1 MKVPTQIINRLIHY
15 KKQIL
20 FLAAAKV
27 LSVVALCQMLAISRN
42 TFYKYKMQQT
52 QGLLGYFKCAPIN
65 HGRAKS
71 AEVVEKVLQAR
82 KLFPDYG
89 KRRLA
94 NYLRYKGINICANT
108 VQKIL
113 HAYSKALPAKKKEKP
128 HWKYFEAIAPNTIWS
143 MDICY
148 LYTTKKAGFDLYLIT
163 IMDDHSRFIVASG
176 LFSQQ
181 TVVEVVS
188 VLKQAVSKYGVPQ
201 VLVCD
206 NGVQF
211 TCSEFRRVCHQIN
224 LPIDFAPKHYPRY
237 KGKLERFF
245 RTTRDESEKG
255 SNPELAALC
264 HNHWISHYNCFRSHS
279 SLLDL
284 KGHQRTPEFRFFWK
298 KSNSFALAKFLDLDS
313 IFSVSNSTSAP
324 ISRLLKANKSIS
336 YKKQSLFFPSLH
348 KGDLIVVKELTNSTD
363 FFFQDCLLLSL
374 PKSTSKSSLARK
386 VKKDGS
392 VLISRHRFYLNLPK
406 NSLVLISKNADS
418 FNFFFNGSQ
427 VFPLPSQLS
436 VQQPI

>member
-20 FLAAAKV
+20 FLAAAKI
-27 LSVVALCQMLAISRN
+27 LSVVAICQMLEISRN
-42 TFYKYKMQQT
+42 TFYKYKNQQRL
-52 QGLLGYFKCAPIN
+52 GLLGYFNCAPIN

-71 AEVVEKVLQAR
+71 LEVVEKVLQAR

-94 NYLRYKGINICANT
+94 SYLRYKGVSICANT

-113 HAYSKALPAKKKEKP
+113 SLHSKALPVKKRTKP

-143 MDICY
+143 IDICY

-176 LFSQQ
+176 LFPQQ

-188 VLKQAVSKYGVPQ
+188 VLKQAVTKYGVPQ

-211 TCSEFRRVCHQIN
+211 TCSEFRRVCHSIN

-255 SNPELAALC
+255 STPDLALIC

-279 SLLDL
+279 SLLDSS
-284 KGHQRTPEFRFFWK
+284 GHQRTPEFRFYWK
-298 KSNSFALAKFLDLDS
+298 KSNSIPLSKSLALDS
-313 IFSVSNSTSAP
+313 IFFVSNSTTSS
-324 ISRLLKANKSIS
+324 ISRTVKANKSIS

-348 KGDLIVVKELTNSTD
+348 KGDLIVVKELQNSTD
-363 FFFQDCLLLSL
+363 FFFNEALLLSL
-374 PKSTSKSSLARK
+374 PKFNQKSSLARK
-386 VKKDGS
+386 VKSDGS
-392 VLISRHRFYLNLPK
+392 VLLSRQRFYLNLPI
-406 NSLVLISKNADS
+406 NSLVLVSKKADS
-418 FNFFFNGSQ
+418 FCFFFNGSQ
-427 VFPLPSQLS
+427 VFPVSSQHTVQLS
-436 VQQPI
+436 I

>member
-20 FLAAAKV
+20 FLAAAKI
-27 LSVVALCQMLAISRN
+27 LSVVAICQMLKISRN
-42 TFYKYKMQQT
+42 TFYKYRMQQA
-52 QGLLGYFKCAPIN
+52 QGQLGYFNCAPLH
-65 HGRAKS
+65 HGRAKDS
-71 AEVVEKVLQAR
+71 EVVEKVLQAR

-94 NYLRYKGINICANT
+94 NYLRYKGTNICANT

-113 HAYSKALPAKKKEKP
+113 RSYSKALPAKKKTKP

-143 MDICY
+143 IDICY
-148 LYTTKKAGFDLYLIT
+148 LYTTKKQGFDLYLIT
-163 IMDDHSRFIVASG
+163 IMDDHSRFIVSSG
-176 LFSQQ
+176 LFPKQ

-188 VLKQAVSKYGVPQ
+188 VLKQAVTKYGVPK

-211 TCSEFRRVCHQIN
+211 TCSEFRRVCHSIN

-237 KGKLERFF
+237 KAKLERFF

-255 SNPELAALC
+255 SNPELALIC
-264 HNHWISHYNCFRSHS
+264 HNHWISHYNCFRTHS

-284 KGHQRTPEFRFFWK
+284 AGHQRTPEFRFFWK
-298 KSNSFALAKFLDLDS
+298 KSNAISLPKDLDFNL
-313 IFSVSNSTSAP
+313 FSVSNSSTHS
-324 ISRLLKANKSIS
+324 ITRVVNSKKSIS
-336 YKKQSLFFPSLH
+336 YKKQSLFFPSLY
-348 KGDLIVVKELTNSTD
+348 KGDFVVVKEFPASTD
-363 FFFQDCLLLSL
+363 FFFQDSLLLSL
-374 PKSTSKSSLARK
+374 PKSNLKSSLARK
-386 VKKDGS
+386 VKLDGS
-392 VLISRHRFYLNLPK
+392 ILISRRRFYLNLPK
-406 NSLVLISKNADS
+406 DSLVLISKKADS
-418 FNFFFNGSQ
+418 FSFFFNGSE
-427 VFPLPSQLS
+427 VFPLLGQQT

>member
-1 MKVPTQIINRLIHY
+1 MKVPTQLINRLIHY

-20 FLAAAKV
+20 ILAATKI
-27 LSVVALCQMLAISRN
+27 LSVVAICQMLKISRN
-42 TFYKYKMQQT
+42 TFYKYRTQQE
-52 QGLLGYFKCAPIN
+52 QGRLGDFNCAPIN

-94 NYLRYKGINICANT
+94 NYLKYKGTRICGNT

-113 HAYSKALPAKKKEKP
+113 RLHSKALPVKKKTKP

-143 MDICY
+143 IDICY
-148 LYTTKKAGFDLYLIT
+148 LYTAKKNGFDLYLIT

-176 LFSQQ
+176 LFQKQ
-181 TVVEVVS
+181 TVVEVVE
-188 VLKQAVSKYGVPQ
+188 VLKQAVIKYGVPQ

-237 KGKLERFF
+237 KAKLERFF

-255 SNPELAALC
+255 SSPELALIY
-264 HNHWISHYNCFRSHS
+264 HNHWISHYNCFRHHS
-279 SLLDL
+279 SLLDSQ
-284 KGHQRTPEFRFFWK
+284 GHQRTPEFRFFWK
-298 KSNSFALAKFLDLDS
+298 KSNSISLPKSLPLDL
-313 IFSVSNSTSAP
+313 IFSVSNSTTSA
-324 ISRLLKANKSIS
+324 ISRLVKANKSIS
-336 YKKQSLFFPSLH
+336 YKKLSLFFPSLY
-348 KGDLIVVKELTNSTD
+348 KGDLVVVKELPFSTD
-363 FFFQDCLLLSL
+363 FFFQDRLLLSL
-374 PKSTSKSSLARK
+374 PKSNLKSSLARK

-392 VLISRHRFYLNLPK
+392 ILLSRRRFFLNLPK
-406 NSLVLISKNADS
+406 DSLVLVSKTGDS
-418 FNFFFNGSQ
+418 FCFFFNGLE
-427 VFPLPSQLS
+427 VFPLFGQQSVQLS
-436 VQQPI
+436 I